1 MDIATSLFEGKLIRL
16 AYIDHDKDPQI
27 ESQWTHNAEFM
38 RLMNLA
44 PALPLS
50 PAHLKKKYEAIEKKA
65 DEDKNLFYFTIR
77 MCLDDRL
84 VGYARIDWIEWTN
97 GNGNVKLGIGD
108 PSDRGH
114 GFGTEA
120 LQLLLRYAFAELNL
134 FRLSAEIPEY
144 NPAALHL
151 FQKLGFIEEVR
162 RRQLLNRDGRRWDL
176 ISFGLLQEEWRQVC

>member
-1 MDIATSLFEGKLIRL
+1 MDIDTSLFDGKLIRL

-27 ESQWTHNAEFM
+27 ESQWTHDAEFM

-44 PALPLS
+44 PARPFS
-50 PAHLKKKYEAIEKKA
+50 PAQLKKKYEAIEKKIE
-65 DEDKNLFYFTIR
+65 EDKNMIYFTIR
-77 MCLDDRL
+77 LLADDRL

-97 GNGNVKLGIGD
+97 GNACVKLGIGA
-108 PSDRGH
+108 PADRGH

-120 LQLLLRYAFAELNL
+120 LQLLMRYAFGELNL

-144 NPAALHL
+144 NPTALHL

-162 RRQLLNRDGRRWDL
+162 RRQALNRDGRRWDL
-176 ISFGLLQEEWRQVC
+176 IWFGLLKEEWR